1 MSAPRDLGRQARVEE
16 RADEQL
22 EAVLLAQG
30 QDAVEAA
37 PDAELREELDLR
49 EIEAIGY
56 DMDYTLIDYK
66 MVLLEERV
74 YHYSKEH
81 LSAKGFPVSGLT
93 FNHELV
99 VRGLVMD
106 TELGNVLKVD
116 RFGYVRRAL
125 HAARTQSGPP

>member
-49 EIEAIGY
+49 EIERH
-56 DMDYTLIDYK
+56 
-66 MVLLEERV
+66 VQLLTMKRIQ
-74 YHYSKEH
+74 
-81 LSAKGFPVSGLT
+81 
-93 FNHELV
+93 N
-99 VRGLVMD
+99 
-106 TELGNVLKVD
+106 
-116 RFGYVRRAL
+116 
-125 HAARTQSGPP
+125 